1 VRVFDA
7 VFDEV
12 APDDRV
18 GVGVSVIVGV
28 LVGVGVPVGVP
39 VGDGVDVLDVVGLGV
54 GVGVGLGIGTPFS
67 FITRAMLSAPEI
79 RVRGVEP
86 QGSPVGPWYPAS
98 PYCEPADPYGTAKEQ

>member
-1 VRVFDA
+1 MRVFDA

-28 LVGVGVPVGVP
+28 SVGVGVPVGVP
-39 VGDGVDVLDVVGLGV
+39 VGDGVDVVEVVGLGL
-54 GVGVGLGIGTPFS
+54 GVEVALGIGTPFS
-67 FITRAMLSAPEI
+67 FIIRAILSAVDI

-86 QGSPVGPWYPAS
+86 QGSPVGPRYPVS
-98 PYCEPADPYGTAKEQ
+98 PYCEPASPYGTSNVQ